1 MKPREHTNYPGLP
14 GGVVKPG
21 GGHAVKA
28 VLLAFCSFAALI
40 LFSPVL
46 WAQESRIVARD
57 ARGDIYFV
65 SSRYN
70 NRNEYLHIS
79 KMGLDG
85 NMVWQGNYD
94 RGTDLKPVGMVA
106 HSGGLVILAATR
118 AGKERSFS
126 LIYYS
131 FDNFLLREVIG
142 DTPGAA
148 PVALAADKQ
157 DNIYVALTVKRANQA
172 RAELWKYDRNGAFF
186 WSAVYET
193 LNNAYAQDVQT
204 LYNGEITF

>member
-1 MKPREHTNYPGLP
+1 
-14 GGVVKPG
+14 
-21 GGHAVKA
+21 
-28 VLLAFCSFAALI
+28 
-40 LFSPVL
+40 
-46 WAQESRIVARD
+46 
-57 ARGDIYFV
+57 
-65 SSRYN
+65 
-70 NRNEYLHIS
+70 
-79 KMGLDG
+79 
-85 NMVWQGNYD
+85 
-94 RGTDLKPVGMVA
+94 
-106 HSGGLVILAATR
+106 
-118 AGKERSFS
+118 

-204 LYNGEITF
+204 LYNGEITFGVTQSGGPNSFGEYEPLTLTYNAYGSRLR